1 MIRTFFSG
9 MVALLAL
16 AALAGCSAALETGLT
31 EEQANR
37 VVVALDSQG
46 IGATKEREEG
56 ASEEARFRV
65 QVAPDD
71 VARSLGVLRAQ
82 GLPQAPEPG
91 LQETFGQGGL
101 VPTATEERARYTAAL
116 GGELARSIESID
128 GVLDARVHVALPEP
142 RDFALDEAPARARAS
157 VLIRYR
163 AGARPYDERAVKGL
177 VAGAVQGMAPEDVA
191 VVGVPTPRASP
202 PGEAALV
209 HVGPISVTRG
219 TAPALKLVLGVA
231 FGLHI
236 LLAVALVLLALRR
249 RRALA
254 AEGQPAG

>member
-1 MIRTFFSG
+1 MRRVSLG
-9 MVALLAL
+9 VVAL
-16 AALAGCSAALETGLT
+16 AALGSLGACSASLEAGLS

-37 VVVALDSQG
+37 VVVALDGQG

-56 ASEEARFRV
+56 QSDEPRFRV

-71 VARSLGVLRAQ
+71 VARALGVLRAQ
-82 GLPQAPEPG
+82 GLPQAAEPG

-116 GGELARSIESID
+116 GGELARSIEAID
-128 GVLDARVHVALPEP
+128 GVLDARVHIALPEP
-142 RDFALDEAPARARAS
+142 HDFALDEAPAHARAS

-163 AGARPYDERAVKGL
+163 AGARPYDERTVKAL
-177 VAGAVQGMAPEDVA
+177 VAGAVQGMQPEDVA
-191 VVGVPTPRASP
+191 VVGVAAPRAAP

-231 FGLHI
+231 FALHI
-236 LLAVALVLLALRR
+236 VLALALVGLALRR
-249 RRALA
+249 RR
-254 AEGQPAG
+254 QPVTEPLPPG